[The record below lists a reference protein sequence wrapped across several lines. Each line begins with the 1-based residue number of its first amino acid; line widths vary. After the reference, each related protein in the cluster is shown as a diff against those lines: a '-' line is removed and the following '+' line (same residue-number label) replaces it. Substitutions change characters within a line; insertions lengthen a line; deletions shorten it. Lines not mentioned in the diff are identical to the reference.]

1 MLNFSPSQKS
11 GNILPLFFLCLLTI
25 SATAQIDTSEIYE
38 LIPVTIKSTRF
49 ETSDLKSPLA
59 TTSLSKS
66 FIQRGQNQL
75 SVNESLDAI
84 PGLFALNGNNFSQDL
99 RVSIRGFGARAA
111 FGIRGVKILVDGI
124 PESTP
129 DGQAQVDNLDL
140 GVLESIEVIRG
151 PASSLYGNA
160 SGGVISFT
168 TQNPTPTPFWE
179 ARVAVGSYGLQQ
191 YQLKTGQQKGKFGYL
206 IHGLHVNTN
215 GYRDNSGMRNTI
227 LNGKFNFQLTNK
239 SDLQFLANYANSPQA
254 DDPGGINI
262 EQVEADRRSARDN
275 NLLFM
280 GGEEIEQARFA
291 LIYKNALTENQA
303 LEVKTWISTRDFANR
318 LPFGFGGIIEFDR
331 TFTGLNANYQLDNI
345 LFGKPYRL
353 KVGFDLQNQAD
364 DRVRFVNEEGVSG
377 AMTLDQREE
386 FLNFGA
392 FLIQELS
399 LSNKFTAMLGLRY
412 DAVRLRATDNFLSNG
427 DQSGE
432 SNLDNFNPTF
442 GLVYSASEEANIYGN
457 ISTNFETP
465 TLNELSNNPSGLG
478 GFNPELQPQEATNY
492 EVGIKGII
500 NNKLRYELALFSIN
514 VEEEIVSFELEAFP
528 DQDFFRNAGRTDRK
542 GIEAS
547 LTYNVAPGLNAFL
560 NYTFSDFEYEEFLSF
575 NGNTLPG
582 IPKHNTF
589 FALNYGRNKGLFGSL
604 QVRSIGELF
613 ARDDNTVRVDGFTV
627 VNLKLGYKI
636 DKLNWDIEPFLGV
649 NNLLGEEYFDN
660 IRVNAFGGRFFEPAP
675 TANFYGGVRF
685 YFGQ

>member
-1 MLNFSPSQKS
+1 MR
-11 GNILPLFFLCLLTI
+11 ILLLFFLCLLTI

-38 LIPVTIKSTRF
+38 LIPVTVNSTRF

-84 PGLFALNGNNFSQDL
+84 PGVFALNGNNFSQDL

-151 PASSLYGNA
+151 PASGLYGNA

-179 ARVAVGSYGLQQ
+179 ARVAAGSYGLQQ

-206 IHGLHVNTN
+206 LHGIHVNTN
-215 GYRDNSGMRNTI
+215 GYRDNSGMQNTI
-227 LNGKFNFQLTNK
+227 LNGKFNFQLNEK
-239 SDLQFLANYANSPQA
+239 SKLQFLANYANSPQA
-254 DDPGGINI
+254 DDPGGINL
-262 EQVEADRRSARDN
+262 EQVEEDRRSARDR
-275 NLLFM
+275 NLSFM
-280 GGEEIEQARFA
+280 GGEEIVQSRFA
-291 LIYKNALTENQA
+291 LIYKNELAEGQG
-303 LEVKTWISTRDFANR
+303 LEIKAWLSNRDFANR
-318 LPFGFGGIIEFDR
+318 LPFGFGGIVEFDR
-331 TFTGLNANYQLDNI
+331 TFAGFTTNYQLDKT

-353 KVGFDLQNQAD
+353 KIGVDLQNQAD
-364 DRVRFVNEEGVSG
+364 DRTRFVNEDGVRG
-377 AMTLDQREE
+377 NLTLDQKEE
-386 FLNFGA
+386 FRSFA
-392 FLIQELS
+392 TFLVQELS
-399 LSNKFTAMLGLRY
+399 LSEKFTAMIGLRY
-412 DAVRLRATDNFLSNG
+412 DAFRLKATDNFLSNG

-432 SNLDNFNPTF
+432 SNLDKFSTTF
-442 GLVYSASEEANIYGN
+442 GLVYSTSEAINIYGN
-457 ISTNFETP
+457 ISTSFETP
-465 TLNELSNNPSGLG
+465 TLTELSNNPSGLG
-478 GFNPELQPQEATNY
+478 GFNPNLMPQESVNY
-492 EVGIKGII
+492 EVGIKGIL
-500 NNKLRYELALFSIN
+500 NRKLRYELALFTIN
-514 VEEEIVSFELEAFP
+514 VQKEIVSFELEDFP
-528 DQDFFRNAGRTDRK
+528 GRDFFRNAGRTDRK

-589 FALNYGRNKGLFGSL
+589 FALNYGRNKGFFGSL

-636 DKLNWDIEPFLGV
+636 DKLNWDIEPFFGI

-660 IRVNAFGGRFFEPAP
+660 IRVNAFGSRFFEPAP
-675 TANFYGGVRF
+675 TTNFYGGVKF
-685 YFGQ
+685 YFGK

>member
-1 MLNFSPSQKS
+1 
-11 GNILPLFFLCLLTI
+11 
-25 SATAQIDTSEIYE
+25 
-38 LIPVTIKSTRF
+38 
-49 ETSDLKSPLA
+49 
-59 TTSLSKS
+59 
-66 FIQRGQNQL
+66 
-75 SVNESLDAI
+75 
-84 PGLFALNGNNFSQDL
+84 
-99 RVSIRGFGARAA
+99 
-111 FGIRGVKILVDGI
+111 
-124 PESTP
+124 
-129 DGQAQVDNLDL
+129 
-140 GVLESIEVIRG
+140 
-151 PASSLYGNA
+151 
-160 SGGVISFT
+160 
-168 TQNPTPTPFWE
+168 
-179 ARVAVGSYGLQQ
+179 LQQ

-280 GGEEIEQARFA
+280 GGEEIEQSRFA

-331 TFTGLNANYQLDNI
+331 TFTGFHANYQLDNI

-364 DRVRFVNEEGVSG
+364 DRVRFMNEEGVPG

-492 EVGIKGII
+492 EVGIKGILH
-500 NNKLRYELALFSIN
+500 NKLRYELALFSIN

-560 NYTFSDFEYEEFLSF
+560 NYTFSDFEYEEFL
-575 NGNTLPG
+575 
-582 IPKHNTF
+582 
-589 FALNYGRNKGLFGSL
+589 R
-604 QVRSIGELF
+604 
-613 ARDDNTVRVDGFTV
+613 RVV
-627 VNLKLGYKI
+627 C
-636 DKLNWDIEPFLGV
+636 
-649 NNLLGEEYFDN
+649 
-660 IRVNAFGGRFFEPAP
+660 
-675 TANFYGGVRF
+675 
-685 YFGQ
+685 